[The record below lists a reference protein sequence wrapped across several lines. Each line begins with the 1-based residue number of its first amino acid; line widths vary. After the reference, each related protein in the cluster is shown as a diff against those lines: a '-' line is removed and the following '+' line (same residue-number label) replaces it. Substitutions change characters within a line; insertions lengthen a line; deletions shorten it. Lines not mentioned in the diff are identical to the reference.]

1 MLPQNYSKGIQIQGQ
16 IQLEYVTGLK
26 CDPNSSKMQRG
37 DMQGVRA
44 IISEVKNMQDVLVEK
59 SCPVCGHEFLHVC
72 EVCDYSDD
80 RSSEKIFFF
89 SGIHQVFQVYERA
102 IPTSPYIE
110 LALRDV
116 RITLDTYRTIHKT
129 PFVSQGYITGTF
141 LGTVA
146 ERSEVPKPHIDII
159 DSQSTTWMWI
169 TTLSITGVFYYFV
182 PFEIYSLLFW
192 IQSICVQKIREAI
205 SSSQKG
211 VVLSKNMERI
221 YIGSS
226 VLFALILITTHY
238 LQACLPLYGMVVPY
252 LVLCGLNVFTSKN
265 MMWGISF
272 SLGIYVCYMS
282 MTHMCVSVTEFTSS
296 EKLPLWEY
304 VQ

>member
-1 MLPQNYSKGIQIQGQ
+1 MLPQKYSKGIQIQGQ
-16 IQLEYVTGLK
+16 IQLEYVTGLQY
-26 CDPNSSKMQRG
+26 DPSSSKMQRG

-44 IISEVKNMQDVLVEK
+44 IISEVKNMQDVLVEI
-59 SCPVCGHEFLHVC
+59 SCPVCGHDFLHIC

-80 RSSEKIFFF
+80 IPSEKTFFF
-89 SGIHQVFQVYERA
+89 SSIHQVFQVYA
-102 IPTSPYIE
+102 SANPTSPYIE
-110 LALRDV
+110 LALQDV

-146 ERSEVPKPHIDII
+146 ERSEVPKPHIDLMA
-159 DSQSTTWMWI
+159 SQSTPWMWI
-169 TTLSITGVFYYFV
+169 TTLSISGVFYYFV
-182 PFEIYSLLFW
+182 PFEIYSMLFW
-192 IQSICVQKIREAI
+192 IQSICFQKIREGI
-205 SSSQKG
+205 SSSQKE

-226 VLFALILITTHY
+226 VLLSLILIITHH
-238 LQACLPLYGMVVPY
+238 LQACLPLYGMVIPY
-252 LVLCGLNVFTSKN
+252 LVVCGFNVFTSKN

-282 MTHMCVSVTEFTSS
+282 MTHMCVGGTEFTSS

-304 VQ
+304 IQ